1 MEYRYAHSASL
12 APETKFYE
20 RDLQPKLTTRG
31 GYN

>member
-1 MEYRYAHSASL
+1 MEYRYAHSL